1 MAAVLDTNVER
12 TAVPRVTARFLQ
24 VKIFEEIKFKQK
36 KKEEKLMFRNKRGGA
51 VYRDKVNLLSKN
63 LIIFVS
69 VALSGLSG
77 RRRLVV

>member
-51 VYRDKVNLLSKN
+51 WYICYFIKKLK
-63 LIIFVS
+63 
-69 VALSGLSG
+69 
-77 RRRLVV
+77 